1 MLSCATHPN
10 PKTARR
16 EEKSDKKKE
25 ERIGAQ
31 LVAEIMGAPT
41 DTVTQQ
47 HLQFL
52 ILYGDLQAYIYNRRG
67 RRSRATAVVT
77 MVAITRAP
85 LQSIFRP
92 SCN

>member
-1 MLSCATHPN
+1 MPPCATHPH

-25 ERIGAQ
+25 ERIGAR
-31 LVAEIMGAPT
+31 LVAEIMGPPT
-41 DTVTQQ
+41 DTAEQR
-47 HLQFL
+47 LQFQ

-85 LQSIFRP
+85 PQSIFRP